1 MRIGAVTPALATTLT
16 LRVGKAAN
24 CGEVKRQLSAT
35 LILISAAA
43 LRRPIDPVISDWFY
57 PAAATPSAVIHL
69 RPGILRYRPA
79 QLLRRGHRRAIIGD
93 IDFSLDPAEQLDQS
107 RAVAPIIC

>member
-1 MRIGAVTPALATTLT
+1 MRIGAVTPALAPTLT

-24 CGEVKRQLSAT
+24 CGEVKATAVRHPDSDFRCGLATAHRSSDQRLVLSGRCHSFGRHSS
-35 LILISAAA
+35 SA
-43 LRRPIDPVISDWFY
+43 
-57 PAAATPSAVIHL
+57 
-69 RPGILRYRPA
+69 GILRYRPA

-107 RAVAPIIC
+107 RAVASIIC

>member
-1 MRIGAVTPALATTLT
+1 LATTLT

-57 PAAATPSAVIHL
+57 PAAATASAVI
-69 RPGILRYRPA
+69 
-79 QLLRRGHRRAIIGD
+79 LLRQAFCDTGLLNSCVAVIGAPSSEILISRSILQNSLINPVLSRR
-93 IDFSLDPAEQLDQS
+93 
-107 RAVAPIIC
+107 